1 MSRDEYFSFRGSFVS
16 LNLQHVPCNIPDSHS
31 SLHLP
36 DFGRVK
42 KTNYP
47 TAPFRKLQE
56 RGLGGR
62 SFARAPTTRL
72 ILDIDKAEQ
81 GETPTSA
88 EEGYCNSNMR
98 YIKNSFPI
106 LRNGDI
112 EGSVPQVVVSET

>member
-1 MSRDEYFSFRGSFVS
+1 MSRDEYFSFRGSFVP

-62 SFARAPTTRL
+62 SFARAPRTRP
-72 ILDIDKAEQ
+72 ILDIDKAE
-81 GETPTSA
+81 
-88 EEGYCNSNMR
+88 Y
-98 YIKNSFPI
+98 
-106 LRNGDI
+106 LRGNTNICRRGA
-112 EGSVPQVVVSET
+112 PQFQHEIY